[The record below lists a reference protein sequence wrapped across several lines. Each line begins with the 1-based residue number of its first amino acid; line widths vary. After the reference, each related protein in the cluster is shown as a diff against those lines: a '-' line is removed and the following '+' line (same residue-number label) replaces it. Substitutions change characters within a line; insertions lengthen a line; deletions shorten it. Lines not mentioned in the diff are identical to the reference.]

1 MFPKKSYWS
10 TGVGGNM
17 KKQNLW
23 VIKDPKGR
31 FVWDTI
37 NNYRSTCIYA
47 LECGLGVDPFHAE
60 DETRDVYWKQLYRKG
75 YRVEKIVIHMVTNT
89 KRSGDFVNAID
100 IEKESY
106 YCYW

>member
-1 MFPKKSYWS
+1 MMFPKKSYWS

-37 NNYRSTCIYA
+37 SNYRSTCIYA
-47 LECGLGVDPFHAE
+47 LEGGLGGEPFRVRADSFREE
-60 DETRDVYWKQLYRKG
+60 DETRDVYWKRLYRQG
-75 YRVEKIVIHMVTNT
+75 YRVEKFVATE
-89 KRSGDFVNAID
+89 VNANHGLRGWL
-100 IEKESY
+100 IE
-106 YCYW
+106 

>member
-1 MFPKKSYWS
+1 
-10 TGVGGNM
+10 M

-37 NNYRSTCIYA
+37 TIYRSTCISA

-60 DETRDVYWKQLYRKG
+60 DETRDVYWKRLYRKG
-75 YRVEKIVIHMVTNT
+75 YRVEKIVAVT
-89 KRSGDFVNAID
+89 
-100 IEKESY
+100 Y
-106 YCYW
+106 YRDGVGETFEGTEDQS